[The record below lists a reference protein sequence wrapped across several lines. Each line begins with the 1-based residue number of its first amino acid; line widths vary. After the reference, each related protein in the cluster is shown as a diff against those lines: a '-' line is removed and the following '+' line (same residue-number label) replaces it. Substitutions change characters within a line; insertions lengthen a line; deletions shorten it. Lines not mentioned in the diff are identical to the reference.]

1 MIGSMVDMNNLAAEL
16 LAYVLSP
23 ADYSAN
29 TEELKQ
35 LIYDNP
41 HCSKVL
47 KAFRESDAPR
57 IGLQQFKNLLSSL
70 AVVSSRMQLADLL
83 ADPKEFE
90 KMTNGTNLQRA
101 RTSITSAV

>member
-1 MIGSMVDMNNLAAEL
+1 MIGSMIDMNNHAAEL

-41 HCSKVL
+41 HCSRVIQ
-47 KAFRESDAPR
+47 AFKESGVPR

-70 AVVSSRMQLADLL
+70 AVVSSRMQLAGLL

-90 KMTNGTNLQRA
+90 KMTNGTNFQRA
-101 RTSITSAV
+101 RTSITSAT